1 MNLKLYS
8 KTTANIILALLFFSC
23 SKEIPNNVKTEPKKE
38 SSFSSKFQKD
48 IIEDSNNY
56 IINYQSTWFQEYTNQ
71 ASGYSYSYSSLLE
84 DDSTSLTYQPNWNV
98 INDINASGGS
108 YSLISGQLG
117 NSLLTDNDPNS
128 QGLKYN
134 DSLTKWTHHITN
146 PDSISYNENEPLI
159 IKSRSSSAK
168 KYGSGW
174 KEKDN
179 DKDCSYNN
187 NHNGTYIE
195 ISFTGTN
202 VELWGNQDKDYGKV
216 KVTIFDSNNNIE
228 KVIDNI
234 DRYNNKE
241 KKTLISKIQGLKS
254 GVHKARI
261 ESTKTK
267 NPLSKGYGYDF
278 SQGIIY
284 PSFEYVFTGTEIKY
298 FAFIANT
305 YGKVD
310 VILDGGIPERF
321 DLYATNAPKYL
332 GCSKSRDH
340 DNGHGNDEGN
350 CDSSNP
356 GKSKSDCPRD
366 DKKFNSKSND
376 KDKKEKDDDDKKPK
390 ICIETENSVTP
401 VSKLI
406 KEYTNLSNTE
416 HRITIEGTNDKNSL
430 SKGYT
435 INFDRYEKNSLTS
448 IPSVEG
454 TFEIVK
460 GYNNGGGGGFEEMS
474 LKTKSVVIDPE
485 PSPVVIENN
494 LSLKV
499 VKSPNLGL
507 VDLYIDDVFNQTID
521 LYNPTIK
528 YETINVDMTN
538 INTFSVK
545 DIKTDDLDDENLYHF
560 GVNTMSTSSY
570 DCYDVYSCNPTITT
584 HRFKLVAKNEKNI
597 LSSGMGIT
605 FDSADFSHSRYA
617 FSGTGVD
624 YIATKKSDQ
633 GLVNLYLDGKLY
645 KTIDL
650 YSNENKYMQVVE
662 SIRGLEPKEHV
673 IHLKPSGKKNIS
685 SSGYQVNV
693 DSFKVYVSTQLK
705 GKVGK
710 D

>member
-8 KTTANIILALLFFSC
+8 KTTANIVLALLFFSC
-23 SKEIPNNVKTEPKKE
+23 SKEVPNTLKTEPKKE
-38 SSFSSKFQKD
+38 TSFNSKFQKD
-48 IIEDSNNY
+48 VVEDSYNY
-56 IINYQSTWFQEYTNQ
+56 ITYQPLWTQEYSND

-84 DDSTSLTYQPNWNV
+84 NDSTSLVYQPNWNV

-108 YSLISGQLG
+108 YSLISGQVG
-117 NSLLTDNDPNS
+117 SALLTDNDPNS

-134 DSLTKWTHHITN
+134 DSLTKWVHHITN

-159 IKSRSSSAK
+159 INSKSNSAK

-179 DKDCSYNN
+179 DKDCSYNS

-202 VELWGNQDKDYGKV
+202 IELWGNQDKDYGKV

-234 DRYNNKE
+234 DRYNTKE
-241 KKTLISKIQGLKS
+241 KKTLIAKIQGLKN
-254 GVHKARI
+254 GVHRARI

-267 NPLSKGYGYDF
+267 NPLSRGYGYDF

-284 PSFEYVFTGTEIKY
+284 PSFEYIFTGTEIKY

-310 VILDGGIPERF
+310 VILDGGTPERF
-321 DLYATNAPKYL
+321 DLYGANTPKYL
-332 GCSKSRDH
+332 GCSLSKDH
-340 DNGHGNDEGN
+340 DNGHGNDEGD

-356 GKSKSDCPRD
+356 GKSKPDCPRD

-376 KDKKEKDDDDKKPK
+376 KDKKEDDDKKPK
-390 ICIETENSVTP
+390 VCIETENQVTP

-406 KEYTNLSNTE
+406 KEYTNLSNIE
-416 HRITIEGTNDKNSL
+416 HRITVEGTNEKNSL
-430 SKGYT
+430 SRGYT
-435 INFDRYEKNSLTS
+435 INFDRYEKNSLPS

-454 TFEIVK
+454 YFDLVK
-460 GYNNGGGGGFEEMS
+460 GYNNGGGGFNSAS
-474 LKTKSVVIDPE
+474 LKTKTIVIDPD
-485 PSPVVIENN
+485 PTPVVIENN
-494 LSLKV
+494 LALKL
-499 VKSPNLGL
+499 VKAPNLGL

-545 DIKTDDLDDENLYHF
+545 GIKTNDSEDEDLYHF
-560 GVNTMSTSSY
+560 GVNTLGAGTGY
-570 DCYDVYSCNPTITT
+570 DCYDVYSCTPTITT
-584 HRFKLVAKNEKNI
+584 HKFKLVAKNEKNS

-605 FDSADFSHSRYA
+605 FDSADFSHARYS
-617 FSGTGVD
+617 FIGTGLD

-633 GLVNLYLDGKLY
+633 GLVDLYLDGKLY

-650 YSNENKYMQVVE
+650 YSSESKYMQVVE
-662 SIRGLEPKEHV
+662 SIRGLEPKEHI
-673 IHLKPSGKKNIS
+673 IHLKPSGKKNS
-685 SSGYQVNV
+685 LSSGYQVNV

-705 GKVGK
+705 GQVGK